1 MDCSLPLGILIPE
14 RDQVDGLSMATEN
27 WQKRMKIF
35 TKRR

>member
-1 MDCSLPLGILIPE
+1 MDGSLPLGILIPE
-14 RDQVDGLSMATEN
+14 MDQVGGLLMSTEN